1 MYTTVTLHDFRNEFQ
16 AMNRT
21 NSFTYEGYEALYE
34 YLLDLEDAMGRQQ
47 PLDVID
53 LCCRYTEY
61 DCWADYQEAYPDTLD
76 QDDLES
82 HVVAETS
89 IGSYIVEEW

>member
-1 MYTTVTLHDFRNEFQ
+1 MMGRGT
-16 AMNRT
+16 
-21 NSFTYEGYEALYE
+21 SFTYDGLEALYD

-61 DCWADYQEAYPDTLD
+61 DCWADYEAAYPDTTD

-82 HVVAETS
+82 HVVAETRV
-89 IGSYIVEEW
+89 GSYIVEEW